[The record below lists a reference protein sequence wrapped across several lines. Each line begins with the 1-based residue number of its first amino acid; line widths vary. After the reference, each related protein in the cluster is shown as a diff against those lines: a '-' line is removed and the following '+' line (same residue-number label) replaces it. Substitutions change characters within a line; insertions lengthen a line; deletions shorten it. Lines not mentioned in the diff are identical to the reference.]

1 MLLFF
6 RLQLRR
12 AGRSPVDFACFSDR
26 GMKNATTGLQ
36 RNRGTKYKTR
46 QKLPFLKGKYLDS
59 SHSQPTADYSQPT
72 GLFCTVV
79 LAGFACFGH
88 HS

>member
-26 GMKNATTGLQ
+26 GMKNAL
-36 RNRGTKYKTR
+36 YR
-46 QKLPFLKGKYLDS
+46 Q
-59 SHSQPTADYSQPT
+59 
-72 GLFCTVV
+72 
-79 LAGFACFGH
+79 LAGPGRTAAK
-88 HS
+88 

>member
-26 GMKNATTGLQ
+26 GMKNALQ
-36 RNRGTKYKTR
+36 DCSEIEERNIKRGKSS
-46 QKLPFLKGKYLDS
+46 LFLKGKYLDS
-59 SHSQPTADYSQPT
+59 SHSQPTADYTSR
-72 GLFCTVV
+72 LACSV
-79 LAGFACFGH
+79 L
-88 HS
+88 

>member
-26 GMKNATTGLQ
+26 GMKNVTTGLQ
-36 RNRGTKYKTR
+36 RNKGTKYKTG

-59 SHSQPTADYSQPT
+59 SHSQPTADYTSR
-72 GLFCTVV
+72 LACSV
-79 LAGFACFGH
+79 L
-88 HS
+88 

>member
-26 GMKNATTGLQ
+26 GMKKRTLQ
-36 RNRGTKYKTR
+36 AASRAEKDCSEIEERNVKRGK
-46 QKLPFLKGKYLDS
+46 S
-59 SHSQPTADYSQPT
+59 S
-72 GLFCTVV
+72 LF
-79 LAGFACFGH
+79 
-88 HS
+88 

>member
-36 RNRGTKYKTR
+36 RNRGTKYKTG

-59 SHSQPTADYSQPT
+59 SHSQPTADYSRLWP
-72 GLFCTVV
+72 V
-79 LAGFACFGH
+79 LYCSACWLCLLRP
-88 HS
+88 S